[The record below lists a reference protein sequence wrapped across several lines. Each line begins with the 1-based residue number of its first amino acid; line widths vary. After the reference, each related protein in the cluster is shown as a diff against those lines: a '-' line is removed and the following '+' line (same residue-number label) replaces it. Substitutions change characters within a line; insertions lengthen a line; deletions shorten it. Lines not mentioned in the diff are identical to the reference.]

1 MSPEITEAGKA
12 LRAPRA
18 AGVAGIAFSVLLSAS
33 FVLIHLIVPA
43 KPSEADNWLTDPM
56 RRQAVVL
63 GLNLIPFAGIAFLWF
78 IGVVRDRIGD
88 REDRF
93 FATVFLGS
101 GLLFVA
107 MLFVAIAIAAGLLTT
122 LTGSSAS
129 SVSSDTWRLGRN
141 ITYLFLTTYA
151 MRMAAVF
158 MIATATITL
167 RVAFMSRWLGYLGYL
182 CALVLLLSAG
192 YLAWVELL
200 FPAWVFLV
208 SLHILRATPPV
219 RARR

>member
-18 AGVAGIAFSVLLSAS
+18 AGVAGIAFSVLLGAS
-33 FVLIHLIVPA
+33 FVLIHLIVPS
-43 KPSEADNWLTDPM
+43 KPSQAGTWLTDPM
-56 RRQAVVL
+56 RRDAVVF

-78 IGVVRDRIGD
+78 IGVVRDRIGEH
-88 REDRF
+88 EDRF
-93 FATVFLGS
+93 FASVFLGS

-107 MLFVAIAIAAGLLTT
+107 MLFVAAAIAAGLLST
-122 LTGSSAS
+122 LTSSSSS

-141 ITYLFLTTYA
+141 ITFLFLTTYA

-182 CALVLLLSAG
+182 SALVLLLSAG
-192 YLAWVELL
+192 ILAWVELL
-200 FPAWVFLV
+200 FPVWVFLV
-208 SLHILRATPPV
+208 SLSILRAKLPAE
-219 RARR
+219 ARP